1 MARSRVELAFS
12 LVPLHHS
19 GACGRLREGTRLV
32 NAIVID
38 RLTKVYRS
46 TWFGRPPMP
55 ALDGLSLS
63 VQQGEIYGFLGPNGS
78 GKTTTLKILMGLMR
92 ATSGSA
98 EILGKPLDD
107 VQIRHRI
114 GFLPEAPYFYEYLTA
129 EEFLAFYGNLAG
141 LERSG
146 LARKITQMLD
156 LVGLAEARTRQLRKF
171 SKGMLQRIG
180 LAQALI
186 HDPELVVLDEPMSGL
201 DPVGRMQV
209 RDLILSLR
217 DQGKTVFFSTHII
230 PDVEMICDRVAI
242 VVKGKLLAEGRVD
255 ELVNPG
261 HAQSVEVVCE
271 GIKVGEVATIRAAAS
286 RVLQWGDHS
295 LVVLPGPDQVEP
307 VLSAIR
313 AEGGRLV
320 SVTPQK
326 GSLEDLFMK
335 RSGAPIDGPG
345 RQTDVGGSVE

>member
-1 MARSRVELAFS
+1 VK
-12 LVPLHHS
+12 
-19 GACGRLREGTRLV
+19 
-32 NAIVID
+32 AIVID

-46 TWFGRPPMP
+46 SWFGRALMP

-78 GKTTTLKILMGLMR
+78 GKTTTLKILMGLMQ
-92 ATSGSA
+92 ATSGGA
-98 EILGKPLDD
+98 EILGKPLGD
-107 VQIRHRI
+107 VQVRHRI
-114 GFLPEAPYFYEYLTA
+114 GFLPESPYFYEYLTA
-129 EEFLAFYGNLAG
+129 EEFLAFYGHLAG
-141 LERSG
+141 LERAELG
-146 LARKITQMLD
+146 RKITQLLD

-171 SKGMLQRIG
+171 SKGMLQRVG

-201 DPVGRMQV
+201 DPVGRKQV

-271 GIKVGEVATIRAAAS
+271 GIKAGEVAAIAS
-286 RVLQWGDHS
+286 VATRVLQRGDHS
-295 LVVLPGPDQVEP
+295 LVVLPGPEQVEP

-313 AEGGRLV
+313 TQGGKLV

-326 GSLEDLFMK
+326 GSLEELFMK
-335 RSGAPIDGPG
+335 QTGATPTGAG
-345 RQTDVGGSVE
+345 RLATVGGSSE

>member
-1 MARSRVELAFS
+1 MK
-12 LVPLHHS
+12 
-19 GACGRLREGTRLV
+19 
-32 NAIVID
+32 AIVID

-46 TWFGRPPMP
+46 TWFGRAPMP

-78 GKTTTLKILMGLMR
+78 GKTTTLKILMGLMQ
-92 ATSGSA
+92 ATSGGA
-98 EILGKPLDD
+98 EILGKPLGD
-107 VQIRHRI
+107 VQVRHRI
-114 GFLPEAPYFYEYLTA
+114 GFLPESPYFYEYLTA
-129 EEFLAFYGNLAG
+129 EEFLAFYGHLAG
-141 LERSG
+141 LERAELG
-146 LARKITQMLD
+146 RKITQLLD

-171 SKGMLQRIG
+171 SKGMLQRVG

-201 DPVGRMQV
+201 DPVGRKQV

-271 GIKVGEVATIRAAAS
+271 GIKAGEVAAIAS
-286 RVLQWGDHS
+286 VATRVLQRGDHS
-295 LVVLPGPDQVEP
+295 LVVLPGPEQVEP

-313 AEGGRLV
+313 TQGGKLV

-326 GSLEDLFMK
+326 GSLEELFMK
-335 RSGAPIDGPG
+335 QTGATPIGAG
-345 RQTDVGGSVE
+345 RPVTVGGASE

>member
-1 MARSRVELAFS
+1 MK
-12 LVPLHHS
+12 
-19 GACGRLREGTRLV
+19 
-32 NAIVID
+32 AIVID

-46 TWFGRPPMP
+46 TWFGRAPLP

-78 GKTTTLKILMGLMR
+78 GKTTTLKILMGLMQ
-92 ATSGSA
+92 ATSGEA
-98 EILGKPLDD
+98 EILGKPLGD
-107 VQIRHRI
+107 VQVRHRI
-114 GFLPEAPYFYEYLTA
+114 GFLPESPYFYEYLTA
-129 EEFLAFYGNLAG
+129 EEFLAFYGHLAG
-141 LERSG
+141 LERAELG
-146 LARKITQMLD
+146 RKITQLLD

-171 SKGMLQRIG
+171 SKGMLQRVG

-201 DPVGRMQV
+201 DPVGRKQV

-261 HAQSVEVVCE
+261 HAQSIEVVCE
-271 GIKVGEVATIRAAAS
+271 GIKAGEVAAIAAVAT
-286 RVLQWGDHS
+286 RVLQRGGHS
-295 LVVLPGPDQVEP
+295 LVVLPGPEQVES

-313 AEGGRLV
+313 TQGGKLV
-320 SVTPQK
+320 SVIPQK
-326 GSLEDLFMK
+326 GSLEELFMK
-335 RSGAPIDGPG
+335 RSNVPADGLG
-345 RQTDVGGSVE
+345 RQAEPSGSSE